1 MGWENDEEIVTV
13 MLGRFLESIGK
24 GRNWFTGENFSNTVS
39 ATARSKAGEYYARAP
54 DA

>member
-1 MGWENDEEIVTV
+1 

-24 GRNWFTGENFSNTVS
+24 GEGKWFTGENFSNTVS